1 MSRAGAYGIRVNAIA
16 PGIILTPIYEAT
28 YLPGIARKV
37 LGHQAETQQPLR
49 KLGLPEDVAGTAL
62 WLASDLSAFVTGQT
76 IAVDGGYS
84 SFHRGAL
91 EAGFARLQEELENS
105 NG

>member
-1 MSRAGAYGIRVNAIA
+1 M
-16 PGIILTPIYEAT
+16 
-28 YLPGIARKV
+28 
-37 LGHQAETQQPLR
+37 R

-62 WLASDLSAFVTGQT
+62 WLVSDLSAFVTGQT

-84 SFHRGAL
+84 NSHRGAL